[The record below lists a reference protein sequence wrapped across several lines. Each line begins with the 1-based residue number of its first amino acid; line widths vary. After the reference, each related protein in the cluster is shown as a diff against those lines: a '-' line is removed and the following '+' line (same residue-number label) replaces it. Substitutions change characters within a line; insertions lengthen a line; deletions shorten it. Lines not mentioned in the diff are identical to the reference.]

1 MPTPASQCRRFRAD
15 RRRGPRLPAPPHVA
29 ARASLPL
36 RRYIMRG
43 TRTQKIAV
51 GMLVCAALAASGIGK
66 AGAQSNDIDEMVNN
80 GGVAPNLELT
90 PVQRSVIYQAVHRD
104 KARTAPSR
112 FATRIGADV
121 PPMIELYELPDE
133 VLADNPVA
141 KLYKFT
147 RVDEQIVLVDPT
159 KMRVV
164 AVIG

>member
-1 MPTPASQCRRFRAD
+1 
-15 RRRGPRLPAPPHVA
+15 
-29 ARASLPL
+29 
-36 RRYIMRG
+36 
-43 TRTQKIAV
+43 
-51 GMLVCAALAASGIGK
+51 
-66 AGAQSNDIDEMVNN
+66 MVNS

-104 KARTAPSR
+104 KGRTAPNR

-121 PPMIELYELPDE
+121 PPMIELYALPDE

-147 RVDEQIVLVDPT
+147 RVDEQLVLVDPT

-164 AVIG
+164 AVIGPNPGQ

>member
-1 MPTPASQCRRFRAD
+1 
-15 RRRGPRLPAPPHVA
+15 
-29 ARASLPL
+29 
-36 RRYIMRG
+36 MRG
-43 TRTQKIAV
+43 NRTPKIA
-51 GMLVCAALAASGIGK
+51 LWILFCAAFAVSGIGN

-104 KARTAPSR
+104 KSRTAPNR

-121 PPMIELYELPDE
+121 PPMIELYALPDE

-147 RVDEQIVLVDPT
+147 RVDEQVVLVDPT
-159 KMRVV
+159 MMRVV
-164 AVIG
+164 AVIGPNSGQ